1 MCSIEIQYNYKFR
14 ISYNNKYINNIIVI
28 RNYLKKTQKTTKRL
42 VNTLHYDH
50 TGLQCEKLTVYRN
63 NEENNL
69 LGHVVL

>member
-1 MCSIEIQYNYKFR
+1 M
-14 ISYNNKYINNIIVI
+14 I

-69 LGHVVL
+69 LAHVVL